1 MTCGHRASARAGI
14 WALLRS
20 IDSTIMTLLQFL
32 RHARQVHLRFL
43 SGAISEPPIYV
54 IGNPSADLDSIV
66 SAIIYSYCANNRLPI
81 KSPRAHIP
89 LLNLPNFP
97 AGTELCRLRPEFSA
111 ALWSS
116 TNFPALKIEE
126 QFENTLQS
134 AGNFLREHVMTVA
147 DFAQSLEDHHVWK
160 QILADATL
168 VDWNAFP
175 RPSKTDK
182 GSGSL
187 TGLSGVTFRTVGC
200 IDHHLD
206 EHSMPS
212 IDALPEGQ
220 PMIIQPGPGS
230 CASLI
235 TRELQQRELWDANP
249 EMVQVAKLALSA
261 VLVDTSNLTAE
272 GKVTDVDRTA
282 VEFLQSQIEG
292 ESQAA
297 ANARGDWDLEAFY
310 KSVVHAKQ
318 NSLDLLTMDEVLD
331 RDYKDWTETSQSS
344 GKTVK
349 MGFCSAVKPMRWIA
363 QKAGGPEKFL
373 DAVRSFAASAEKDLD
388 VLVIMTAF
396 TGTNDKFCRELFVNV
411 MGDNEAA
418 AKGVKSF
425 VEHSSHHLGLI
436 EWSPLDGE
444 DIPKMTGDWL
454 SILNEE
460 SPLWRKLWVQTN
472 AAGSRKQVAPLL
484 RAAVAKL

>member
-1 MTCGHRASARAGI
+1 
-14 WALLRS
+14 
-20 IDSTIMTLLQFL
+20 MTLLQFL
-32 RHARQVHLRFL
+32 RQARRLHLRFL
-43 SGAISEPPIYV
+43 SGALSEPPIYV

-81 KSPRAHIP
+81 KSPRPHIP

-97 AGTELCRLRPEFSA
+97 AGTELYRLRPEFSA

-116 TNFPALKIEE
+116 TNFPALKSEE

-134 AGNFLREHVMTVA
+134 AGIFLHEHVMTIA
-147 DFAQSLEDHHVWK
+147 DFAQSLQDQHGWK

-175 RPSKTDK
+175 RPSADK

-187 TGLSGVTFRTVGC
+187 NGLSGVSFRTVGC
-200 IDHHLD
+200 IDHHMD
-206 EHSMPS
+206 EHFMPS
-212 IDALPEGQ
+212 IDELPEGQ

-235 TRELQQRELWDANP
+235 TRELQQRKLWDETP

-261 VLVDTSNLTAE
+261 VLIDTSNLTAE
-272 GKVTDVDRTA
+272 GKVTDVDRMA

-292 ESQAA
+292 AQVA
-297 ANARGDWDLEAFY
+297 ANENADWELETFY
-310 KSVVHAKQ
+310 KSILHAKQ
-318 NSLDLLTMDEVLD
+318 NSLDLLTLDELLD
-331 RDYKDWTETSQSS
+331 RDYKDWTETSQST

-349 MGFCSAVKPMRWIA
+349 MGFCSAIKPIRWIV

-373 DAVRSFAASAEKDLD
+373 DAARSFAVSAEKELDL
-388 VLVIMTAF
+388 LVIMTAF
-396 TGTNDKFCRELFVNV
+396 TGTNDKFCRELFVSV
-411 MGDNEAA
+411 MSDNESA
-418 AKGVKSF
+418 AKGVKRF
-425 VEHSSHHLGLI
+425 VEQSSHHLGLI

-444 DIPKMTGDWL
+444 DIPELTGDCL
-454 SILNEE
+454 STLNEE

>member
-1 MTCGHRASARAGI
+1 
-14 WALLRS
+14 
-20 IDSTIMTLLQFL
+20 MTLLQFL
-32 RHARQVHLRFL
+32 RQARQLHLRFL
-43 SGAISEPPIYV
+43 SGAQSEPPIYV

-81 KSPRAHIP
+81 KSPRPHIP

-97 AGTELCRLRPEFSA
+97 AGTELYRLRPEFSA

-116 TNFPALKIEE
+116 TNCPSLMSEDH
-126 QFENTLQS
+126 FENSLQS

-147 DFAQSLEDHHVWK
+147 DFAQSLEDKHVWK
-160 QILADATL
+160 QTLVDATL

-175 RPSKTDK
+175 LPSIDK

-187 TGLSGVTFRTVGC
+187 TGLPSVSFRTVGC
-200 IDHHLD
+200 IDHHID
-206 EHSMPS
+206 EDSMPS
-212 IDALPEGQ
+212 IDEVPEGQ

-235 TRELQQRELWDANP
+235 TRELQDRKLWDATP

-261 VLVDTSNLTAE
+261 VLIDTSNLTAE
-272 GKVTDVDRTA
+272 GKVTDVDRMA
-282 VEFLQSQIEG
+282 VEFLTSQIEG
-292 ESQAA
+292 ETQTAMDA
-297 ANARGDWDLEAFY
+297 KGDWNLEAFY
-310 KSVVHAKQ
+310 KSILYAKKS
-318 NSLDLLTMDEVLD
+318 SLDLLTMDEILD

-349 MGFCSAVKPMRWIA
+349 MGFCSAVKPMRWIV
-363 QKAGGPEKFL
+363 QKAGGPEKFI

-396 TGTNDKFCRELFVNV
+396 TGTNDKFCRELFVSV
-411 MGDNEAA
+411 MRDNEAA
-418 AKGVKSF
+418 DKGVKRF

-436 EWSPLDGE
+436 EWSPLDEE
-444 DIPKMTGDWL
+444 DIPELTGDCL
-454 SILNEE
+454 STLNEE
-460 SPLWRKLWVQTN
+460 SPLWRRLWVQTH
-472 AAGSRKQVAPLL
+472 AAGSRKQVAPLF

>member
-1 MTCGHRASARAGI
+1 
-14 WALLRS
+14 
-20 IDSTIMTLLQFL
+20 MTLLQFL
-32 RHARQVHLRFL
+32 RQARQVHLKFL
-43 SGAISEPPIYV
+43 SGALSEPPIYV

-66 SAIIYSYCANNRLPI
+66 SAIIYSYCANNKLPA
-81 KSPRAHIP
+81 KTPRPHIP

-97 AGTELCRLRPEFSA
+97 AGTELYRLRPEFSA

-116 TNFPALKIEE
+116 TNFPALKNEE

-147 DFAQSLEDHHVWK
+147 DFAQSLEDQHVWK
-160 QILADATL
+160 QILTDATL

-187 TGLSGVTFRTVGC
+187 TGLPGVTFRTVGC
-200 IDHHLD
+200 IDHHVD
-206 EHSMPS
+206 ENSMPS
-212 IDALPEGQ
+212 IDELPQGQ

-230 CASLI
+230 CVSLI
-235 TRELQQRELWDANP
+235 TRELQQRKLWDASP

-261 VLVDTSNLTAE
+261 VLIDTSNLTAE
-272 GKVTDVDRTA
+272 GKVTDVDRMA
-282 VEFLQSQIEG
+282 VEFLRSQIEG
-292 ESQAA
+292 ESQ
-297 ANARGDWDLEAFY
+297 GDWELEAFY
-310 KSVVHAKQ
+310 KSILHAKQ

-349 MGFCSAVKPMRWIA
+349 MGFCSAVKPMRWIV
-363 QKAGGPEKFL
+363 QKAGSPEKFI
-373 DAVRSFAASAEKDLD
+373 DAVRSFASSAEKDLD
-388 VLVIMTAF
+388 VLVVMTAF
-396 TGTNDKFCRELFVNV
+396 TGTNDKFRRELFVSI
-411 MGDNEAA
+411 MRDNESA
-418 AKGVKSF
+418 AKGVKRF
-425 VEHSSHHLGLI
+425 VEHCSDHLGLI

-444 DIPKMTGDWL
+444 DVPELTGDCL
-454 SILNEE
+454 SILSEE

-472 AAGSRKQVAPLL
+472 AAGSRKHVGPLL

>member
-1 MTCGHRASARAGI
+1 
-14 WALLRS
+14 
-20 IDSTIMTLLQFL
+20 MTLLQFL
-32 RHARQVHLRFL
+32 RQARQVHLKFI
-43 SGAISEPPIYV
+43 SGALSEPPIYV

-66 SAIIYSYCANNRLPI
+66 SAIIYSYCANNRLPV
-81 KSPRAHIP
+81 KTPRPHIP

-97 AGTELCRLRPEFSA
+97 AGTELYRLRPEFSA

-116 TNFPALKIEE
+116 TNFPALNNEE
-126 QFENTLQS
+126 QFENTLHS
-134 AGNFLREHVMTVA
+134 AGNFLRDHVMTIA
-147 DFAQSLEDHHVWK
+147 DFAQSLEDQNVLK
-160 QILADATL
+160 QILVDATL

-187 TGLSGVTFRTVGC
+187 TGLPGVSFRTIGC
-200 IDHHLD
+200 IDHHVD

-212 IDALPEGQ
+212 IDELPEGQ

-230 CASLI
+230 CVSLI
-235 TRELQQRELWDANP
+235 TRELQQRNLWDSTP

-261 VLVDTSNLTAE
+261 VLIDTSNLTAE
-272 GKVTDVDRTA
+272 GKVTDIDRMA

-292 ESQAA
+292 GSQAA
-297 ANARGDWDLEAFY
+297 VNSKNNWELEAFY
-310 KSVVHAKQ
+310 KSILYAKQ

-349 MGFCSAVKPMRWIA
+349 MGFCSAVRPMRWIV
-363 QKAGGPEKFL
+363 QKAGSPEKFL
-373 DAVRSFAASAEKDLD
+373 DAARSFATSKEKDLD

-396 TGTNDKFCRELFVNV
+396 TGTNGKFCRELFVSV
-411 MGDNEAA
+411 MGDNESAVE
-418 AKGVKSF
+418 GVKKF

-436 EWSPLDGE
+436 DWSPLDGE
-444 DIPKMTGDWL
+444 DIPELTGDCL
-454 SILNEE
+454 LTLNEE

>member
-1 MTCGHRASARAGI
+1 
-14 WALLRS
+14 
-20 IDSTIMTLLQFL
+20 MTLLQFL
-32 RHARQVHLRFL
+32 RQARQVHLKFL
-43 SGAISEPPIYV
+43 SGALSEPPIYV

-66 SAIIYSYCANNRLPI
+66 SAIIYSYCANNGLPV
-81 KSPRAHIP
+81 KTPRPHIP

-97 AGTELCRLRPEFSA
+97 AGTELYRLRPEFSA

-116 TNFPALKIEE
+116 TNFPALKSEE

-134 AGNFLREHVMTVA
+134 AGDFLREHVITVA
-147 DFAQSLEDHHVWK
+147 DFAQSLEDQHVWK
-160 QILADATL
+160 QILTDATL

-187 TGLSGVTFRTVGC
+187 TGLPGVTFRTVGC
-200 IDHHLD
+200 IDHHVD
-206 EHSMPS
+206 ENYMPS
-212 IDALPEGQ
+212 TDELPQGQ

-230 CASLI
+230 CVSLI
-235 TRELQQRELWDANP
+235 TRELQQRKLWDTSP

-261 VLVDTSNLTAE
+261 VLIDTSNLTAE
-272 GKVTDVDRTA
+272 GKVTDVDRMA
-282 VEFLQSQIEG
+282 VEFLRSQIEG
-292 ESQAA
+292 ESQ
-297 ANARGDWDLEAFY
+297 GDWELEKFY
-310 KSVVHAKQ
+310 KSILYAKQ

-349 MGFCSAVKPMRWIA
+349 MGFCSAVKPMRWIV
-363 QKAGGPEKFL
+363 QKAGSPEKFL
-373 DAVRSFAASAEKDLD
+373 DAVRLFASSVEKDLD
-388 VLVIMTAF
+388 VLVVMTAF
-396 TGTNDKFCRELFVNV
+396 TGTNDKFCRELFVSV
-411 MGDNEAA
+411 MRDNESAV
-418 AKGVKSF
+418 KGVKRF
-425 VEHSSHHLGLI
+425 VEHCSDHLGLI

-444 DIPKMTGDWL
+444 DISELTGDCL
-454 SILNEE
+454 SALNAE

-484 RAAVAKL
+484 RAGVAKV

>member
-1 MTCGHRASARAGI
+1 
-14 WALLRS
+14 
-20 IDSTIMTLLQFL
+20 MTLLQFL
-32 RHARQVHLRFL
+32 RQARQVHLHFL
-43 SGAISEPPIYV
+43 SGALTEPPIYV

-81 KSPRAHIP
+81 QSPRPHIP
-89 LLNLPNFP
+89 LLNLSNFP
-97 AGTELCRLRPEFSA
+97 AGTELYRLRPEFSA

-116 TNFPALKIEE
+116 TNFPPLKSEE

-134 AGNFLREHVMTVA
+134 AGNFLPEYVMTVA
-147 DFAQSLEDHHVWK
+147 DFAQSLEDQHVWH

-182 GSGSL
+182 GSGFL
-187 TGLSGVTFRTVGC
+187 TGLPGVSFRTVGC
-200 IDHHLD
+200 IDHHID
-206 EHSMPS
+206 EHNMPS
-212 IDALPEGQ
+212 IDGLPEGQ

-235 TRELQQRELWDANP
+235 TRELRQRKLWDTTP
-249 EMVQVAKLALSA
+249 EMTQVAKLALSA
-261 VLVDTSNLTAE
+261 VLIDTLNLTAE
-272 GKVTDVDRTA
+272 GKVTDVDREA
-282 VEFLQSQIEG
+282 VEFLRSQIEG

-297 ANARGDWDLEAFY
+297 ASSEGDWELETFY
-310 KSVVHAKQ
+310 KSILHAKL
-318 NSLDLLTMDEVLD
+318 NSLDLLTMEEILN
-331 RDYKDWTETSQSS
+331 RDYKDWIETSQSS
-344 GKTVK
+344 GETVK
-349 MGFCSAVKPMRWIA
+349 MGFCSAVKPIRWLV

-373 DAVRSFAASAEKDLD
+373 DAALSFAASAEKDLD

-396 TGTNDKFCRELFVNV
+396 TGTDDKFCRELFVIV
-411 MGDNEAA
+411 TGGNEAA
-418 AKGVKSF
+418 VKGVERF
-425 VEHSSHHLGLI
+425 IEQSSHHLGLV

-444 DIPKMTGDWL
+444 DIPELTGDCL
-454 SILNEE
+454 STLNVDED
-460 SPLWRKLWVQTN
+460 SLHWRQLWVQTN

>member
-1 MTCGHRASARAGI
+1 MTSSICPASGA
-14 WALLRS
+14 WLRS
-20 IDSTIMTLLQFL
+20 IDSTTMTLLQFL
-32 RHARQVHLRFL
+32 RQARQLHLRFI
-43 SGAISEPPIYV
+43 SGAISDPPIYV

-66 SAIIYSYCANNRLPI
+66 SAIVYSYCANNRLPI
-81 KSPRAHIP
+81 KSPRPHIP

-97 AGTELCRLRPEFSA
+97 AGAELYRLRPEFST

-116 TNFPALKIEE
+116 TNFPVLKSEE
-126 QFENTLQS
+126 KFDNTLQS

-147 DFAQSLEDHHVWK
+147 DFAQSLEDQHVWK

-187 TGLSGVTFRTVGC
+187 TGLSGVTFRTVAC
-200 IDHHLD
+200 IDHHVD
-206 EHSMPS
+206 EDSMPS

-235 TRELQQRELWDANP
+235 TRELRQRKLWDTNP

-261 VLVDTSNLTAE
+261 VLIDTSNLTAE
-272 GKVTDVDRTA
+272 GKVTDVDRMA
-282 VEFLQSQIEG
+282 VEFLQSQIE
-292 ESQAA
+292 EQSQAA
-297 ANARGDWDLEAFY
+297 ANAKDDWDLGVFY
-310 KSVVHAKQ
+310 KSTLHAKQ
-318 NSLDLLTMDEVLD
+318 NSLDLLTMGEVLD

-349 MGFCSAVKPMRWIA
+349 MGFCSAVKPMRWIV

-373 DAVRSFAASAEKDLD
+373 DAVRLFAASAGKDLD

-396 TGTNDKFCRELFVNV
+396 TGTNDKFCRELFVSV
-411 MGDNEAA
+411 MGDNGPAV
-418 AKGVKSF
+418 KGVKRF
-425 VEHSSHHLGLI
+425 IEHSSHHLGLM
-436 EWSPLDGE
+436 EWYPFDGE
-444 DIPKMTGDWL
+444 DIPELTGDGL

>member
-1 MTCGHRASARAGI
+1 
-14 WALLRS
+14 
-20 IDSTIMTLLQFL
+20 MTLLQFL
-32 RHARQVHLRFL
+32 RQARQIHLKFL
-43 SGAISEPPIYV
+43 SGALPDPPIYV

-66 SAIIYSYCANNRLPI
+66 SAIIYSYCANNRLPV
-81 KSPRAHIP
+81 KTPRPHIP

-97 AGTELCRLRPEFSA
+97 AGTELYRLRPEFSA

-116 TNFPALKIEE
+116 TNFPALKSEE
-126 QFENTLQS
+126 QFDNTLQS
-134 AGNFLREHVMTVA
+134 AGDFLREHVMTVA
-147 DFAQSLEDHHVWK
+147 DFAQSVEDQHVWK

-182 GSGSL
+182 GTGFL
-187 TGLSGVTFRTVGC
+187 TGLPGVSFRTVGC
-200 IDHHLD
+200 IDHHID
-206 EHSMPS
+206 ENAMPS
-212 IDALPEGQ
+212 TDELPKGQ

-230 CASLI
+230 CVSLI
-235 TRELQQRELWDANP
+235 IRELQQRILWDASP

-261 VLVDTSNLTAE
+261 VLIDTSNLTAE
-272 GKVTDVDRTA
+272 GKVTDVDRMA

-297 ANARGDWDLEAFY
+297 TNSKDHWDLEAFY
-310 KSVVHAKQ
+310 KSILYAKQ
-318 NSLDLLTMDEVLD
+318 NSLDLLTMGEVLD

-349 MGFCSAVKPMRWIA
+349 MGFCSAVKPMRWIVR
-363 QKAGGPEKFL
+363 KAGGPEKFIEDL
-373 DAVRSFAASAEKDLD
+373 RSFATSAEKDLD
-388 VLVIMTAF
+388 VLVVMSAF
-396 TGTNDKFCRELFVNV
+396 TGTNNKFCRELFVSV
-411 MGDNEAA
+411 MRDNESAV
-418 AKGVKSF
+418 KGVKRF
-425 VEHSSHHLGLI
+425 VEHCSDHLGLI

-444 DIPKMTGDWL
+444 DIPELEGDCL
-454 SILNEE
+454 STLNEE

-472 AAGSRKQVAPLL
+472 AAGSRKHVAPLL